1 MPTRVLTVFGTRPEA
16 IKMVPVI
23 HALSDRGARVHNRIC
38 VTAQHRGML
47 DQMLELFRIRAD
59 YDLNIMTTGQSPMEV
74 VARVMDGLEPI
85 LQIEDPDWV
94 LVQGDTTTTMATAL
108 AASISGIR
116 VGHIEAGLRT
126 FDKKQPFPEEINRMV
141 TTSIADLHFAPT
153 YGARSNLLNERVEES
168 RIIVTGNPVID
179 ALFTTLTQLDG
190 HLNENPLEFIGNGKR
205 LILVTA
211 HRRENFGNPHKEICR
226 ALIDIASLYRDSA
239 HIVYPVHPNPIVH
252 DMAHGMLGLEPNIT
266 LLPPL
271 DYLTWVH
278 VMARSTVILTD
289 SGGVQEEAPSL
300 GKPVLIL
307 RDITER
313 PECVEAGLAKLVG
326 TDRRSIVR
334 ETSRLL
340 SDEGYYRRMA
350 HAINLFGDGNASNR
364 IVAALLGERVA
375 DWMPQ
380 ARIAN

>member
-1 MPTRVLTVFGTRPEA
+1 
-16 IKMVPVI
+16 
-23 HALSDRGARVHNRIC
+23 
-38 VTAQHRGML
+38 
-47 DQMLELFRIRAD
+47 
-59 YDLNIMTTGQSPMEV
+59 
-74 VARVMDGLEPI
+74 
-85 LQIEDPDWV
+85 
-94 LVQGDTTTTMATAL
+94 
-108 AASISGIR
+108 
-116 VGHIEAGLRT
+116 
-126 FDKKQPFPEEINRMV
+126 
-141 TTSIADLHFAPT
+141 
-153 YGARSNLLNERVEES
+153 
-168 RIIVTGNPVID
+168 
-179 ALFTTLTQLDG
+179 LTQLDG
-190 HLNENPLEFIGNGKR
+190 HLNEYPLEFIGNGKR